1 MVYNNNY
8 CSIEDAWG
16 NLVPKKKKKRSKD
29 PICELYDM
37 STSSNYDELEMLQ
50 AANSIEF
57 DRYNKA
63 KYQKDRQASR
73 EKPKYVQIDATEDRE
88 YVPLYKQKSSEDS
101 ELDQQFAS
109 SMQGAQCSKT
119 NIKMPDFESHFNPL
133 TEQDDETRETFD
145 AESEVDYKEFKHI
158 LDKNKPT
165 PADVQE
171 PYSDNEDDDEPPQ
184 RRPMRKI
191 RDVDVNESFMDSIY
205 NGKTTGKAS
214 SMAFLD
220 LLLYIVSGMIL
231 IFVMEQFVKIG
242 VMLQQ

>member
-1 MVYNNNY
+1 
-8 CSIEDAWG
+8 
-16 NLVPKKKKKRSKD
+16 
-29 PICELYDM
+29 M
-37 STSSNYDELEMLQ
+37 SANANYDELEMLQ

-73 EKPKYVQIDATEDRE
+73 EKTKYVQIDATEDRD
-88 YVPLYKQKSSEDS
+88 YVPLYKQKSSKDS

-109 SMQGAQCSKT
+109 SMQGAQCSRT

-133 TEQDDETRETFD
+133 TEQDDEVGTREAFETHD
-145 AESEVDYKEFKHI
+145 AESEIDYKEFKHI
-158 LDKNKPT
+158 LDKNKPS
-165 PADVQE
+165 PQELHE

-184 RRPMRKI
+184 RRPMKKI

-205 NGKTTGKAS
+205 NNKTNGKSS

-220 LLLYIVSGMIL
+220 LLLYIVSGIIL